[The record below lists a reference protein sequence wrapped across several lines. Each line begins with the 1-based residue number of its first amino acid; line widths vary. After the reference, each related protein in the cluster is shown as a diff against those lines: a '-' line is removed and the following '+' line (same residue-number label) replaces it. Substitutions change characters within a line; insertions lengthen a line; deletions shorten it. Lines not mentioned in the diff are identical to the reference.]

1 MPVRKILKDTC
12 VLAALM
18 ILAVFACSIIWS
30 GITAEIGLVLLLFG
44 LALIITVVNYLFD
57 EFLNLSIIVSYVI
70 KYFVFTG
77 IVMLFGFIAGWFF
90 PSNFWMAFI
99 YVGIVLILAY
109 AVDAFKV
116 NRDIDYI
123 NEHIKKAKSSDGQE

>member
-1 MPVRKILKDTC
+1 MNKAKIRY
-12 VLAALM
+12 
-18 ILAVFACSIIWS
+18 I
-30 GITAEIGLVLLLFG
+30 
-44 LALIITVVNYLFD
+44 
-57 EFLNLSIIVSYVI
+57 I

-99 YVGIVLILAY
+99 YVGIVLVLAY

-116 NRDIDYI
+116 HKDIDTST
-123 NEHIKKAKSSDGQE
+123 NTSKSRLSGK